1 MARLDSAAGRD
12 TETGISGPRG
22 TDRQDA
28 LRALLAG
35 CARRDQAAFE
45 RLYRLTAVKLYSLCF
60 HVVRRR
66 ELAEEV
72 LQEVYAQIWREAS
85 RFEGYRAAPMTWMT
99 VMARNRSIDVLRR
112 RANTVRP
119 FDEDAA
125 HRESDEPA
133 SDPMAYAQ
141 RLGESEAL
149 RRCLERLREGQRD
162 AILLAFFQGLS
173 HRELSDALEQPV
185 GTVKSW
191 IRRGLVQLKE
201 CLEQ

>member
-1 MARLDSAAGRD
+1 
-12 TETGISGPRG
+12 
-22 TDRQDA
+22 
-28 LRALLAG
+28 
-35 CARRDQAAFE
+35 
-45 RLYRLTAVKLYSLCF
+45 
-60 HVVRRR
+60 
-66 ELAEEV
+66 
-72 LQEVYAQIWREAS
+72 
-85 RFEGYRAAPMTWMT
+85 MTWMT

-112 RANTVRP
+112 RANTVKSY
-119 FDEDAA
+119 DEEAA
-125 HRESDEPA
+125 HQETDERA

-149 RRCLERLREGQRD
+149 RRCLERLRERQRE